1 MDGDIP
7 AKVAFIEAH
16 AAQLRAEVLAELYE
30 AGEDW
35 TELLQEKIY
44 ELMDSDKPNVA
55 LVGKLAE
62 IGFSSILTHAAD
74 AMD

>member
-1 MDGDIP
+1 MSDIP
-7 AKVAFIEAH
+7 AKAAFIEAH
-16 AAQLRAEVLAELYE
+16 AAQLRAEVLRELYE
-30 AGEDW
+30 AGEEW
-35 TELLQEKIY
+35 TELLQEKIN

-62 IGFSSILTHAAD
+62 IGMCAILTSAAD

>member
-1 MDGDIP
+1 MDDVKLKASI
-7 AKVAFIEAH
+7 IEAH
-16 AAQLRAEVLAELYE
+16 AAQLRADVLRELYE

-44 ELMDSDKPNVA
+44 EIMDSDKPNLA

-62 IGFSSILTHAAD
+62 IGMCAVMTEAAGVLD
-74 AMD
+74 